1 MARRTTNLIDAH
13 IGTRIRLARLEKSM
27 SQEKLG
33 ECLSVT
39 FQQVQKYEKGAN
51 RVGGSHLWAISQALD
66 VPLPFFFEGLDDPTL
81 DDSET
86 AKVVS
91 ARNEFMATAEGIKL
105 ANRFQAIESEDTRQA
120 VLNLLAALGSD
131 TKT

>member
-1 MARRTTNLIDAH
+1 MVGKPPNLIDAH

-33 ECLSVT
+33 ECLGVT
-39 FQQVQKYEKGAN
+39 FQQVQKYEKGVN
-51 RVGGSHLWAISQALD
+51 RVGGSILWTISQILE
-66 VPLPFFFEGLDDPTL
+66 VPLPFFFEGLDDPAL
-81 DDSET
+81 GDSKT

-91 ARNEFMATAEGIKL
+91 ARNKFMATAEGIKL
-105 ANRFQAIESEDTRQA
+105 ASRFQAIESEDARQA
-120 VLNLLAALGSD
+120 VLNLLATLGPD